1 MLLNL
6 RTFFKV
12 QVQRMVRTVDR
23 VVELVQAGYARI
35 YSIVHRFEQLAYT
48 AFAVRSIRRRVFAA
62 VLLSSDRAGVLGLVR
77 CQRGGVFV
85 DKEREQAVS
94 HIGLRYGV
102 QEQEPLPCP
111 GLPHPLIGHE

>member
-1 MLLNL
+1 
-6 RTFFKV
+6 
-12 QVQRMVRTVDR
+12 MVRTVDR